1 MTTVLQFAGGFVLLL
16 FGAEYLVRGAVSLAR
31 KLNVSKMIIGMTIVA
46 WGTTSPEL
54 VVSLQAAAN
63 NLPGISI
70 GNVVGSNIAN
80 ILLILGT
87 SAVIFPIAIQP
98 SVIYRDASMMLG
110 SALLF
115 TALALYGTIERW
127 QAGVMVALL
136 VVFTLYAFHTERKKG
151 AMDDP
156 GDLAEEL
163 EEEFEEGP
171 KSTWL
176 AVVAV
181 LGGVAAVVVG
191 ARLLVAAAVTAAQYF
206 GVKEEVIGLTIV
218 AVGTSLPE
226 LATAVVAARK
236 GHSEIAV
243 GNIMGAGIYNLLMII
258 GLVGLIVPIPIPQQ
272 ILVFDLWAMI
282 AVTVMMLS
290 FLIFR
295 GGISRPVGAMFLS
308 AFVAYT
314 ALQYYGVNDAL
325 QSLTG
330 RPATASQAPAAAPA
344 AAR

>member
-1 MTTVLQFAGGFVLLL
+1 MQFVGGFILLL

-31 KLNVSKMIIGMTIVA
+31 RLNVSKMIIGMTIVA

-80 ILLILGT
+80 ILLILGM
-87 SAVIFPIAIQP
+87 SAVIFPIVVQP
-98 SVIYRDASMMLG
+98 SALYRDGAMMLG

-115 TALALYGTIERW
+115 TALALTGVIERW
-127 QAGVMVALL
+127 QAGAMVGLL
-136 VVFTLYAFHTERKKG
+136 VVFTLYAFQTERKKG
-151 AMDDP
+151 AMNDP

-171 KSTWL
+171 RSTWL
-176 AVVAV
+176 ATLSVV
-181 LGGVAAVVVG
+181 GGVASVVIG
-191 ARLLVAAAVTAAQYF
+191 AKLLVAAAVETAHYF
-206 GVKEEVIGLTIV
+206 GVREEVIGLTIV

-236 GHSEIAV
+236 RHSEVAV

-258 GLVGLIVPIPIPQQ
+258 GLVGLVVPIPIPPQ
-272 ILVFDLWAMI
+272 ILAFDLWFMI
-282 AVTVMMLS
+282 AVTVLLLGL
-290 FLIFR
+290 LILR
-295 GGISRPVGAMFLS
+295 SGLSRPAGVAFLGL
-308 AFVAYT
+308 FVAYT
-314 ALQYYGVNDAL
+314 ALQYYGVDAAL
-325 QSLTG
+325 HAITADAGTLLN
-330 RPATASQAPAAAPA
+330 PAHAK
-344 AAR
+344 